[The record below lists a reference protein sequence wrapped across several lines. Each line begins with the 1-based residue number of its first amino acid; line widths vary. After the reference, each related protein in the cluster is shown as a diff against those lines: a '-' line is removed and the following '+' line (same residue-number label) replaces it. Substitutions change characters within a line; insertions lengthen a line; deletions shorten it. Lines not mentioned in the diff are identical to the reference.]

1 MNHSIHK
8 ISAQGRFLFSIPMV
22 IFGLFHFM
30 NAKARAGMVPIPGGV
45 FWIYL
50 TGFALVAAGIS
61 ISIQKFD
68 DWASLLLAIL
78 LIIFA
83 ITISLPG
90 VLSGGEMVQM
100 YTTNLLKDMAL
111 AGGALLYLNSLNK
124 K

>member
-1 MNHSIHK
+1 MNHSILK
-8 ISAQGRFLFSIPMV
+8 ISALGRFLFSIPMV
-22 IFGLFHFM
+22 IFGLFHFI
-30 NAKARAGMVPIPGGV
+30 NAKAMAGMVPIPGVV

-83 ITISLPG
+83 ITISLPS

-100 YTTNLLKDMAL
+100 HTTNLLKDMAL

>member
-1 MNHSIHK
+1 MIN
-8 ISAQGRFLFSIPMV
+8 
-22 IFGLFHFM
+22 
-30 NAKARAGMVPIPGGV
+30 
-45 FWIYL
+45 
-50 TGFALVAAGIS
+50 GIS